1 MATILKPNEVP
12 IAYSMIAAA
21 KRVKPRRD
29 GQHPYQKYFFLW
41 TAFSNIY
48 SAVAER
54 EGLKTSLKYNQDG
67 SVATY
72 VNGNVKIPEVEQVN
86 ERDQLRAAVRALDD
100 EMKHSLVGHESS
112 GFFVN
117 RVPYWQ
123 GVKIEH
129 DAFGQRVNG
138 VINVRYTTDS
148 KYPVWSPVDRQYH
161 EEYLDNPQVEETRDF
176 LAGQIVDLLFTVHK
190 NLMHNSKKFDD
201 SNDISVIKHA
211 LPLLESIV
219 MYFTQ

>member
-12 IAYSMIAAA
+12 IAYSLIAAA

-48 SAVAER
+48 SILAEW
-54 EGLKTSLKYNQDG
+54 EGLRTSLKLNQDG

-72 VNGNVKIPEVEQVN
+72 VNGNVKIPEVEQVD
-86 ERDQLRAAVRALDD
+86 ERDQLRAAVSTFNDG
-100 EMKHSLVGHESS
+100 MKHSLVGHEST
-112 GFFVN
+112 GFFVD

-123 GVKIEH
+123 GVKIQY
-129 DAFGQRVNG
+129 DALGQRVNG
-138 VINVRYTTDS
+138 VINVSYTTDS
-148 KYPVWSPVDRQYH
+148 KCPVWSPVDLQFY
-161 EEYLDNPQVEETRDF
+161 EEYLDNPSVESNRDF
-176 LAGQIVDLLFTVHK
+176 LAQQVVDLLFTVHK
-190 NLMHNSKKFDD
+190 NLMHTSKKFDD

-211 LPLLESIV
+211 LPLLELIV
-219 MYFTQ
+219 NSFTR